1 MIYQWKIPGLLP
13 IDPQTAGEE
22 LERIYQERGG
32 IEPSTVVEE
41 SRDISSPL
49 HPCFEWDDA
58 VAAEKYR
65 EDQARLVIRS
75 IVTVSEDSAGK
86 QQQPVR
92 AFVRVQEDY
101 KPITV
106 VLNDEE
112 QIAELLRSALS
123 ELSAFRKKYQ
133 TLSALRPVFTAID
146 SISA

>member
-22 LERIYQERGG
+22 LERIYQERGR
-32 IEPSTVVEE
+32 IEPSAVVEE
-41 SRDISSPL
+41 SRDTSSPL

-75 IVTVSEDSAGK
+75 IVTVSDNSTEK

-112 QIAELLRSALS
+112 QMEELLRSALL

-133 TLSALRPVFTAID
+133 ALAALRPVFAAIE

>member
-13 IDPQTAGEE
+13 VDAQTAGEE

-75 IVTVSEDSAGK
+75 IVTVSEDSAEK
-86 QQQPVR
+86 QQPVR

-112 QIAELLRSALS
+112 QMEELLRSALL

-133 TLSALRPVFTAID
+133 ALSALRPVFAAIE